1 MAGEPLDIP
10 HGMKRIYRRFARW
23 RSAHPGV
30 RLPIPGRLWASA
42 AEVAR
47 EHGICSNGPGSG
59 FGVRQAEAAG
69 GIGKCSG
76 EGADNAGTPQQV
88 RHIVA
93 DVHGTGR
100 VADDRGVGV
109 SD

>member
-47 EHGICSNGPGSG
+47 EHGICRTAQVLGLEYGKLK
-59 FGVRQAEAAG
+59 RAG
-69 GIGKCSG
+69 GIGECSD
-76 EGADNAGTPQQV
+76 EGADNAGAPQQV